1 MLLLYQ
7 NGKLSVLAEMKL
19 YIPLCFYYITSAV
32 IPFSYNLSL
41 HSTMLLLYL
50 EEHTVITITT
60 SFTFHYASTISKCFK
75 RLYVHICNLYIPL
88 CFYYITLWIKLKET
102 KKSLHSTMLLLY
114 LKQPC
119 ITINRYIFTFHY
131 ASTISAVGTESLWR
145 EVTLHSTMLLLYRN
159 SSNLKL

>member
-60 SFTFHYASTISKCFK
+60 SFTFHYASTISGVFRACFW
-75 RLYVHICNLYIPL
+75 CS
-88 CFYYITLWIKLKET
+88 F
-102 KKSLHSTMLLLY
+102 
-114 LKQPC
+114 
-119 ITINRYIFTFHY
+119 
-131 ASTISAVGTESLWR
+131 
-145 EVTLHSTMLLLYRN
+145 TLHSTMLLLYRTLFCATHALYASLHSTMLLLYRN
-159 SSNLKL
+159 VLSGYTFTSATFTFHYASTISRYGSS